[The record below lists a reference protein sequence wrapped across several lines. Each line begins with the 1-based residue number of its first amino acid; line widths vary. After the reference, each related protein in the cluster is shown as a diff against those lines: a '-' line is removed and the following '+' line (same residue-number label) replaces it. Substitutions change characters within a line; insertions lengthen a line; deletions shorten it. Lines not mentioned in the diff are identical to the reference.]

1 VTFAPTNTFLDLG
14 TLTIVDDEPNSPQ
27 TVSLSG
33 TGKAAGSK

>member
-1 VTFAPTNTFLDLG
+1 VTFSPSNTFSELG
-14 TLTIVDDEPNSPQ
+14 TLSIIDDEPNSPQ